1 MPQDPNRNKEI
12 ETPLTINTVSQSYQH
27 IRTPQ
32 NEKHIGIGGSL
43 PLQSDSE
50 MAASG
55 SDMEEV
61 HRDLMGME
69 KLSQTR
75 VTERFTNRTLQSPHE
90 GVND

>member
-1 MPQDPNRNKEI
+1 
-12 ETPLTINTVSQSYQH
+12 
-27 IRTPQ
+27 
-32 NEKHIGIGGSL
+32 
-43 PLQSDSE
+43 

-61 HRDLMGME
+61 HRDLMGIE

-90 GVND
+90 GGID